1 MICLN
6 SISNASVLDPDGG
19 SMTVYSTV
27 VPKVGALGARVA
39 IGLCLAIGGGA
50 GVAYAQQC
58 GCSVPL
64 SSLPAG
70 QSVGRLSALSGS
82 VNVLGANGW
91 TPATAGTPLAV
102 GSQIETGPGSSAT
115 LSVGGCSL
123 NLGAQA
129 AASLVASDQSLCVA
143 VNNTVPGQS
152 VGSAPQINPLVL
164 GIAGGGAVAGIVA
177 VATRDNDSPASP

>member
-1 MICLN
+1 
-6 SISNASVLDPDGG
+6 
-19 SMTVYSTV
+19 MTVYSTF

-50 GVAYAQQC
+50 GAAYAQQC

-70 QSVGRLSALSGS
+70 QAIGQLTVSSGS

-91 TPATAGTPLAV
+91 TPARAGTPLSV
-102 GSQIETGPGSSAT
+102 GSQIETGAGSSAT
-115 LSVGGCSL
+115 LTVGGCSL

-129 AASLVASDQSLCVA
+129 AASFVASNQSLCVA
-143 VNNTVPGQS
+143 VRDVVPGQN
-152 VGSAPQINPLVL
+152 VGSAPQIDPLVL
-164 GIAGGGAVAGIVA
+164 GIAGAGAVGGIVA
-177 VATRDNDSPASP
+177 VATRDSDSPASQ